1 MEEGSTGTQTE
12 AKKKG
17 SKWLFK
23 SIPYI
28 IILAIGIY
36 GGTYLVRQ
44 KPTWF
49 GLPQGTA
56 QAQAEAN
63 ALVAKVSKLMT
74 LPTDET
80 PTIATVTDVSIVAD
94 QPFFKNAQNGDKVLI
109 YQKAGKAILY
119 RESEN
124 KIIEVGAVNFN
135 QAAASPEVSAI
146 ATPTAKPTVA
156 PTASPVASPVS
167 TPTQ

>member
-23 SIPYI
+23 LIPYI

-63 ALVAKVSKLMT
+63 TLVAKVSKLMT

-135 QAAASPEVSAI
+135 QTAQSPTPTEDVTVKPKVAPTTSPE
-146 ATPTAKPTVA
+146 ATPTPT
-156 PTASPVASPVS
+156 P
-167 TPTQ
+167 

>member
-1 MEEGSTGTQTE
+1 MEEASETTARE
-12 AKKKG
+12 AKK
-17 SKWLFK
+17 SLKWLLK
-23 SIPYI
+23 LIPYV
-28 IILAIGIY
+28 IILAAGIY

-63 ALVAKVSKLMT
+63 ALVAKVSKLMD

-80 PTIATVTDVSIVAD
+80 PTIATVTDVSIVKD
-94 QPFFKNAQNGDKVLI
+94 QPFFAKAQNGDKVLI

-135 QAAASPEVSAI
+135 QAVESPLPSAEATAKPKI
-146 ATPTAKPTVA
+146 TPSPTPEATPTPAE
-156 PTASPVASPVS
+156 
-167 TPTQ
+167 

>member
-1 MEEGSTGTQTE
+1 MEEASETTARE
-12 AKKKG
+12 AKK
-17 SKWLFK
+17 SLKWLLK
-23 SIPYI
+23 LIPYV
-28 IILAIGIY
+28 IILAAGIY

-63 ALVAKVSKLMT
+63 ALVAKVSKLMD

-80 PTIATVTDVSIVAD
+80 PTIATVTDVSIVKD
-94 QPFFKNAQNGDKVLI
+94 QPFFAKAQNGDKVLI

-135 QAAASPEVSAI
+135 QAVASPAPSTE
-146 ATPTAKPTVA
+146 PTAKPKITPS
-156 PTASPVASPVS
+156 PTPEA
-167 TPTQ
+167 TPTPAE

>member
-1 MEEGSTGTQTE
+1 MEEGTDSVTQVT
-12 AKKKG
+12 KKKG
-17 SKWLFK
+17 GSRILKL
-23 SIPYI
+23 IPYI
-28 IILAIGIY
+28 IILAVGIY

-63 ALVAKVSKLMT
+63 AIVAKVSKLMV

-80 PTIATVTDVSIVAD
+80 PTIATVTDVNAVKE
-94 QPFFKNAQNGDKVLI
+94 QPFFAQAQNGDKVLI
-109 YQKAGKAILY
+109 YQNAGEAILY

-124 KIIEVGAVNFN
+124 KIIKFGAVNFN
-135 QAAASPEVSAI
+135 QTAASPEASVVAS
-146 ATPTAKPTVA
+146 PTAKPTTAPA
-156 PTASPVASPVS
+156 PTPTA
-167 TPTQ
+167 TPTE

>member
-1 MEEGSTGTQTE
+1 MDENQGSEVHETR
-12 AKKKG
+12 KKSG
-17 SKWLFK
+17 KWMLK
-23 SIPYI
+23 LIPYLL
-28 IILAIGIY
+28 ILAAGIY
-36 GGTYLVRQ
+36 GGTYLVKQ

-63 ALVAKVSKLMT
+63 ALVAKVSKLMV
-74 LPTDET
+74 LPADET
-80 PTIATVTDVSIVAD
+80 PTIATVTDIEAVKD
-94 QPFFKNAQNGDKVLI
+94 QPFFANAQNDDKVLI

-135 QAAASPEVSAI
+135 QAIESPAPV
-146 ATPTAKPTVA
+146 ATDIPTTKPTV
-156 PTASPVASPVS
+156 TS
-167 TPTQ
+167 TPTPAQ

>member
-1 MEEGSTGTQTE
+1 MEEGSNTTSQET
-12 AKKKG
+12 KKRSG
-17 SKWLFK
+17 KWAIKL
-23 SIPYI
+23 IPYI
-28 IILAIGIY
+28 IILAAGIY
-36 GGTYLVRQ
+36 GGTYLVKQ

-63 ALVAKVSKLMT
+63 AIIAKVSKLMA

-80 PTIATVTDVSIVAD
+80 PTIATVTDISVVKD
-94 QPFFKNAQNGDKVLI
+94 QPFFANAQNGDKVLI
-109 YQKAGKAILY
+109 YQNAGKAILY

-135 QAAASPEVSAI
+135 QAAPSPEASA
-146 ATPTAKPTVA
+146 APAPTVKPTIA
-156 PTASPVASPVS
+156 PTASPAA
-167 TPTQ
+167 TPEQ

>member
-1 MEEGSTGTQTE
+1 MEEGTDSVTQVT
-12 AKKKG
+12 KKKG
-17 SKWLFK
+17 GSRILKL
-23 SIPYI
+23 IPYI
-28 IILAIGIY
+28 IILAVGIY

-63 ALVAKVSKLMT
+63 AIVAKVSKLMV

-80 PTIATVTDVSIVAD
+80 PTIATVTDVNAVKE
-94 QPFFKNAQNGDKVLI
+94 QPFFAQAQNGDKVLI

-135 QAAASPEVSAI
+135 QTAASPEASVVAS
-146 ATPTAKPTVA
+146 PTAKPTTA
-156 PTASPVASPVS
+156 PVP
-167 TPTQ
+167 TPTVTPTE

>member
-1 MEEGSTGTQTE
+1 MEEGTDSVAQV

-17 SKWLFK
+17 GSWMLKL
-23 SIPYI
+23 IPYV
-28 IILAIGIY
+28 IILAAGIY
-36 GGTYLVRQ
+36 GGTYLVKQ

-63 ALVAKVSKLMT
+63 AIIAKVSKLME
-74 LPTDET
+74 LPTDES
-80 PTIATVTDVSIVAD
+80 PTIATVTDISVVKD
-94 QPFFKNAQNGDKVLI
+94 QPFFSKAQNDDKVLI

-135 QAAASPEVSAI
+135 QTAASPEASSTPA
-146 ATPTAKPTVA
+146 PTAKPTVA
-156 PTASPVASPVS
+156 PTATPVAVPE
-167 TPTQ
+167 Q

>member
-1 MEEGSTGTQTE
+1 MEEGGNTSTQETN
-12 AKKKG
+12 KK
-17 SKWLFK
+17 SKKWIFK
-23 SIPYI
+23 LIPYL
-28 IILAIGIY
+28 IILAAGIY
-36 GGTYLVRQ
+36 GGTYLVKQ

-63 ALVAKVSKLMT
+63 ALIAKVSKLMV
-74 LPTDET
+74 LPADET
-80 PTIATVTDVSIVAD
+80 PTIATVTDIEAVKD
-94 QPFFKNAQNGDKVLI
+94 QPFFANAQNNDKVLI

-135 QAAASPEVSAI
+135 QALASPEPAVV
-146 ATPTAKPTVA
+146 ATPTVKPTLT
-156 PTASPVASPVS
+156 PSASPV
-167 TPTQ
+167 Q

>member
-1 MEEGSTGTQTE
+1 MEEGSETTARE
-12 AKKKG
+12 AKK
-17 SKWLFK
+17 SFKWLLK
-23 SIPYI
+23 LVPYV
-28 IILAIGIY
+28 IILVAGIY

-63 ALVAKVSKLMT
+63 ALVAKVSKLMA
-74 LPTDET
+74 LPADET
-80 PTIATVTDVSIVAD
+80 PTIATVTDASIVKD
-94 QPFFKNAQNGDKVLI
+94 QPFFAQAQNGDKVLI

-135 QAAASPEVSAI
+135 QAVESPAPSIE
-146 ATPTAKPTVA
+146 PTAKPKVTPS
-156 PTASPVASPVS
+156 PTPEV
-167 TPTQ
+167 TPTPAQ

>member
-23 SIPYI
+23 LISYI

-135 QAAASPEVSAI
+135 QAVESPAPSAE
-146 ATPTAKPTVA
+146 ATTKPVIV
-156 PTASPVASPVS
+156 PTASPVQSPVS